1 MSAKT
6 LREQRAKLVADARA
20 IADGVKDGAT
30 MSAEDSAKFDT
41 IMAEADNLKAEI
53 DRIERL
59 EASEDHLGQRQDRRA
74 GREPMSEDEIKAR
87 AEIETRAFNHYL
99 RNGLNGMSEEL
110 RAVAIPR
117 FQAAQGTGSDSA
129 GGYTVPEGF
138 YGQMESAML
147 AFGGMLEVAFT
158 FNTASGNE
166 LPIPTDNDTS
176 NSGAIIGE
184 NPTSASEQ
192 DVTFGAV
199 RLGAHT
205 YTSKMIRV
213 SNQLLQDSAFD
224 LNSFLADKL
233 ATRLARIQNL
243 HFTTGDGASK
253 PWGALSMAASSG
265 ITAAAT
271 DVSMDNMIELHHSV
285 DPAYRSNS
293 RFMFN
298 DATLLVLKKKKDG
311 QGRWLWQSGIAVRE
325 PDTIDGRPYT
335 INQQMPS
342 IASGVKSILFGD
354 FSKYYIRRVAG
365 TMVLRLTERYAELNQ
380 TAFVSFQRCDGA
392 LVDAGTNPL
401 KYLIHA

>member
-1 MSAKT
+1 MTSKQ

-20 IADGVKDGAT
+20 MYDNVKTGEA
-30 MSAEDSAKFDT
+30 MSAEDTAKFDE
-41 IMAEADNLKAEI
+41 IMAAADKLKVDI

-59 EASEDHLGQRQDRRA
+59 EASEDHLGQRQERRA
-74 GREPMSEDEIKAR
+74 GRETMSEDE
-87 AEIETRAFNHYL
+87 AEALAALEERAFNHYL
-99 RNGLNGMSEEL
+99 RNGLAGMSEEL
-110 RAVAIPR
+110 RAVAVPR

-138 YGQMESAML
+138 YGQMDSAML
-147 AFGGMLEVAFT
+147 AYGGMLEVAFT
-158 FNTASGNE
+158 LTTSSGNE

-184 NPTSASEQ
+184 NPPSVTEQ

-213 SNQLLQDSAFD
+213 SNQLLQDSAFN

-243 HFTTGDGASK
+243 HFTTGDGAGK
-253 PWGALSMAASSG
+253 PWGAVPMSTLG
-265 ITAAAT
+265 VTAAAT
-271 DVSMDNMIELHHSV
+271 DVSMDNLIELHHSV
-285 DPAYRSNS
+285 DPAYRSNA

-335 INQQMPS
+335 INQQMAS
-342 IASGVKSILFGD
+342 IASGAKSILFGD

-380 TAFVSFQRCDGA
+380 TAFVSFQRADGV
-392 LVDAGTNPL
+392 LVDAGTHPL
-401 KYLIHA
+401 KHIVHA

>member
-1 MSAKT
+1 MQSKKM
-6 LREQRAKLVADARA
+6 REQRAKLVADARA
-20 IADGVKDGAT
+20 IADAVKDGET
-30 MSAEDSAKFDT
+30 MSAEDSAKFDA
-41 IMAEADNLKAEI
+41 IMAEADKLKVEI

-59 EASEDHLGQRQDRRA
+59 ENTESHLGQRQERRA
-74 GREPMSEDEIKAR
+74 GRETMSEDEAKAR
-87 AEIETRAFNHYL
+87 AEIENQAFNHYV
-99 RNGLNGMSEEL
+99 RYGLSGMPEDL
-110 RAVAIPR
+110 RAVALPR

-147 AFGGMLEVAFT
+147 AFGGMLEAAFVFST
-158 FNTASGNE
+158 SSGND

-176 NSGAIIGE
+176 NEGAIIGE

-205 YTSKMIRV
+205 YTSKMVRV

-224 LNSFLADKL
+224 LNGFLAGKL
-233 ATRLARIQNL
+233 GMRLARIQNR
-243 HFTTGDGASK
+243 HFTVGDGASK
-253 PWGALSMAASSG
+253 PQGAVNASTLG
-265 ITAAAT
+265 VTAAAT
-271 DVSMDNMIELHHSV
+271 DVSMDNLIELHHSV
-285 DPAYRSNS
+285 DPAYRSTA

-335 INQQMPS
+335 INQHMAS
-342 IASGVKSILFGD
+342 IGTGEKSILFGD

-380 TAFVSFQRCDGA
+380 TAFVSFQRCDGG
-392 LVDAGTNPL
+392 LVDAGTHPL
-401 KYLIHA
+401 KHIAHA